1 MTTQAPTYDP
11 GLDPIEES
19 SMTLMEH
26 LLELR
31 TRLIWIVSAM
41 VICTAAS
48 MSIIWI
54 FDGPIMNFIAAP
66 VLQSG
71 GELIFLKPLENLT
84 IYFKVS
90 MTCGAAF
97 AMPIIV
103 YQLVAFAA
111 PGLYPHEKRAL
122 LFSLPGIFLL
132 FLCGV
137 AFAYFIMMPVAV
149 GFLQSFLSDTI
160 TPNWSAES
168 YIAFITR
175 IIFWIGVAFETP
187 LVIGFLA
194 RTGLLTGRALLSFWR
209 QAIVIIAVVAAAITP
224 TVDPVNMAVVMGP
237 LIVLYFFSVGLA
249 YLVYKPREIRD
260 FSEESFIPEE

>member
-54 FDGPIMNFIAAP
+54 FDGP
-66 VLQSG
+66 
-71 GELIFLKPLENLT
+71 
-84 IYFKVS
+84 
-90 MTCGAAF
+90 GAAF

-122 LFSLPGIFLL
+122 LFSLPGIF
-132 FLCGV
+132 
-137 AFAYFIMMPVAV
+137 
-149 GFLQSFLSDTI
+149 
-160 TPNWSAES
+160 
-168 YIAFITR
+168 
-175 IIFWIGVAFETP
+175 
-187 LVIGFLA
+187 
-194 RTGLLTGRALLSFWR
+194 
-209 QAIVIIAVVAAAITP
+209 
-224 TVDPVNMAVVMGP
+224 
-237 LIVLYFFSVGLA
+237 
-249 YLVYKPREIRD
+249 KPRWSLA
-260 FSEESFIPEE
+260 F